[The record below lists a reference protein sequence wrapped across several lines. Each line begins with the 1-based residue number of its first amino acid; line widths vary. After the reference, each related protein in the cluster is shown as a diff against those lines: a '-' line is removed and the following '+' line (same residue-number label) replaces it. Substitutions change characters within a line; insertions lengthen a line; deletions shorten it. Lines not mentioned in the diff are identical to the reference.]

1 MKKQKL
7 VVLSG
12 AGISQESGIAT
23 YRDKDGLW
31 EKYDPMALATPEA
44 WMSDSALV
52 LEFYNVRR
60 EKVLQAEPNPGH
72 LKLAELEQ
80 NFDVQIVTQ
89 NVDDLH
95 ERAGSTRVL
104 HLHGE
109 IRKARSTKNPA
120 LVYDIAGADL
130 NIGDYCELGSQLRP
144 HIVWFGEAVPN
155 IEPAVEIIA
164 DADILL
170 VIGTS
175 LNVYPAAGLIDY
187 APQNCRKFLID
198 PGEFSAHQIT
208 DVHVIQE
215 KAGAGMQQ
223 ICELLSAK

>member
-1 MKKQKL
+1 MRKQKL

-44 WMSDSALV
+44 WMRDPALV

-60 EKVLQAEPNPGH
+60 DKVLQAEPNAGH
-72 LKLAELEQ
+72 LILAELEQ
-80 NFDVQIVTQ
+80 NFDVHIITQ

-95 ERAGSTRVL
+95 ERAGSTKVL

-120 LVYDIAGADL
+120 LIYDINGATL
-130 NIGDYCELGSQLRP
+130 AIGDTCELGSQLRP
-144 HIVWFGEAVPN
+144 HIVWFGEAVPH

-164 DADILL
+164 EADVFL

-187 APQNCRKFLID
+187 TSQNCRKFLID
-198 PGEFSAHQIT
+198 PCEFSDRQFT

-215 KAGAGMQQ
+215 KAGVGMQQ
-223 ICELLSAK
+223 FCQMIL

>member
-44 WMSDSALV
+44 WMRDPALV

-60 EKVLQAEPNPGH
+60 EKVLQAQPNTGH
-72 LKLAELEQ
+72 LKLAKLEQ
-80 NFDVQIVTQ
+80 TFDVHIITQ

-95 ERAGSTRVL
+95 ERAGSTKVL

-109 IRKARSTKNPA
+109 IRKARSTKNPS
-120 LVYDIAGADL
+120 LIYDISGADL
-130 NIGDYCELGSQLRP
+130 NLGDYCELGSQLRP

-155 IEPAVEIIA
+155 IEPAVEIIGRA
-164 DADILL
+164 DVFL

-198 PGEFSAHQIT
+198 PGEFSAHQFT

-223 ICELLSAK
+223 FCDMIL

>member
-1 MKKQKL
+1 MGKQKL

-12 AGISQESGIAT
+12 AGMSQESGIAT

-31 EKYDPMALATPEA
+31 EKYDAMALATPEG
-44 WMSDSALV
+44 WMRDPALV

-60 EKVLQAEPNPGH
+60 EKVLQAEPNAGH
-72 LKLAELEQ
+72 LKIAALERD
-80 NFDVQIVTQ
+80 FDVQVVTQ

-95 ERAGSTRVL
+95 ERAGSTKVL

-109 IRKARSTKNPA
+109 IRKTRSTKNPD
-120 LVYDIAGADL
+120 LVYDIDGAEL
-130 NIGDYCELGSQLRP
+130 NIGDICELGSQLRP

-155 IEPAVEIIA
+155 IEPAVEIISM
-164 DADILL
+164 ADILL

-175 LNVYPAAGLIDY
+175 LNVYPAAGLIDF
-187 APQNCRKFLID
+187 APSNCRKFLID
-198 PGEFSAHQIT
+198 PGEISARQFV

-215 KAGAGMQQ
+215 KAGVGMDRFIQM
-223 ICELLSAK
+223 IMA

>member
-1 MKKQKL
+1 MAKQKL

-44 WMSDSALV
+44 WMRDPALV

-60 EKVLQAEPNPGH
+60 EKVLQAQPNAGH

-80 NFDVQIVTQ
+80 NFDVHIITQ

-95 ERAGSTRVL
+95 ERAGSTKVL

-109 IRKARSTKNPA
+109 IRKARSTKSPN
-120 LVYDIAGADL
+120 LVYDIDGAAL

-155 IEPAVEIIA
+155 IEPAIEIIRKA
-164 DADILL
+164 DVFL

-187 APQNCRKFLID
+187 APQNCQKFLID
-198 PGEFSAHQIT
+198 PGEFGARQFT
-208 DVHVIQE
+208 NVHVIQE

-223 ICELLSAK
+223 FCDMIL